1 MKDKRRELLYRSFN
15 EDLTQRDADEL
26 NEALEQSE
34 ELRNEQRDF
43 LETREQLQNA
53 LPSTFAPGFANRV
66 VQRLQNER
74 SAEDELF
81 SGLLTSFRRAALIA
95 GLTMIGL
102 LSYTALDGELSLYS
116 LLGLQDASYEQL
128 ISANFTE

>member
-15 EDLTQRDADEL
+15 EDLSQQDADEL
-26 NEALEQSE
+26 SEALEQSE

-43 LETREQLQNA
+43 LEACEQLQNA
-53 LPSTFAPGFANRV
+53 LPSTFSPGFANRV
-66 VQRLQNER
+66 VQRLQSER
-74 SAEDELF
+74 SEDDELF

-102 LSYTALDGELSLYS
+102 LSYTALNGELSFDS

-128 ISANFTE
+128 ISANFSE